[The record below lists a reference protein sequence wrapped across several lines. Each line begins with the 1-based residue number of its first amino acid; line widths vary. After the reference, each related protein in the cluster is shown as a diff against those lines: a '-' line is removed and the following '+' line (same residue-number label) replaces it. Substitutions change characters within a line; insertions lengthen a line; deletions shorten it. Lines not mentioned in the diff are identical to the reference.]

1 MDHSIRIKKRIITS
15 LTAFLLAAAV
25 IWLRSGLFGADNI
38 VNIEFYGI
46 TYSTSDFFVIIAAG
60 LCGYQYGIVVF
71 LAALA
76 AQAIQNG
83 GVIDGLFSL
92 LLYFIIAVI
101 SGYFAEK
108 RWYKSIP
115 KTVLAALDFIFV
127 LGGSWFIIFIELYGA
142 DNAYSG
148 MTFWQLCLGAV
159 PEVVLAVAFLYS
171 FFNFV
176 PERIKKYIGLGY
188 LYTSDYERSDEYL
201 QSGHSVLKRQV
212 TVMTMSEAI
221 ILSLFA
227 VIFSNAQ
234 LERLAQDQRARVYE
248 QRMITLSDEQLGD
261 ISGDND
267 TDSGLSEDVDDDNR
281 RLELSEEQ
289 ISTLS
294 DRFMFH
300 SRDFIIM
307 DIQLGLIVISVA
319 LPLGMFFNGMIVRR
333 VVMPIKNLSNVMT
346 DYFSEDEDKRGAM
359 IEKLRSMKIAGR
371 NNEIAQLNS
380 SMQRMIDDMTKYIDT
395 VKHEKELESEL
406 QIAQARSEAK
416 SQFLSNMSHE
426 IRTPINA
433 ILGMNEMILR
443 ESSES
448 STLEYAENIRTAG
461 NTLLGLVNDILDF
474 SKIEAGKMN
483 IIPVDYDLA
492 SLLNDLVTMIQTRA
506 DAKGLELAV
515 KVDSAVPDHLHGDE
529 IRIKQIVT
537 NILTN
542 AVKYTERGSVTLSV
556 TYEKCKPEN
565 GEEIIGL
572 RFSVADTGIGIKP
585 EDMEKLFSAFERI
598 DEERN
603 RTVEGTGLG
612 MNITQTLLAMMGSRL
627 EVESEYGKGSVFSFT
642 VKQRVVSPET
652 IGDYEET
659 YRNTIAGRKHY
670 KEKFTAPDA
679 HILVTDDTRMN
690 LTVFVSLL
698 KKTKVKIDTA
708 ESGNECIALA
718 AENKYDVIFL
728 DHRMPEKDGIET
740 LKELLADKNSPN
752 RGTPVI
758 CLTANAVSGAKE
770 MYLSAGFTDYLT
782 KPVDPE
788 KLESALLKYLPA
800 GKVIRVSQEE
810 DDIREEAELPEWLSG
825 IEDLDTSEGVLRC
838 GGSEN
843 YLETLKVYAED
854 AEDGALLIERLWND
868 RNIPDLTVK
877 VHALKS
883 TSRVVGAMK
892 LGELAER
899 LEKAGNNGDTDTISE
914 NIETLISDYRELG
927 KALERLGVESGN
939 DKDLPLMPLEKLN
952 EAYDAL
958 REIAG
963 SFDYDSVLF
972 VMDSLNGYRI
982 PEEERERFGKLKKAV
997 AKPDWDM
1004 IKQVL
1009 SE

>member
-1 MDHSIRIKKRIITS
+1 MDHSITVKKRIITA
-15 LTAFLLAAAV
+15 LTALFLAGIV
-25 IWLRSGLFGADNI
+25 IWLRSGLFGAENI
-38 VNIEFYGI
+38 ANIELHGI
-46 TYSTSDFFVIIAAG
+46 NYSTSDFFVIIAAG

-83 GVIDGLFSL
+83 GVIDGLFAL

-115 KTVLAALDFIFV
+115 KTILAAVDFIIV

-142 DNAYSG
+142 DNVYSG
-148 MTFWQLCLGAV
+148 MTLGQLCLGAV
-159 PEVVLAVAFLYS
+159 PEVLLAVGSLFAFYNLA
-171 FFNFV
+171 
-176 PERIKKYIGLGY
+176 PDKIKKYIGLGY
-188 LYTSDYERSDEYL
+188 IYTSDYEKSDEYL
-201 QSGHSVLKRQV
+201 RNGYSVLKRQV

-234 LERLAQDQRARVYE
+234 LDRLVHDQRSRVYE
-248 QRMITLSDEQLGD
+248 QRTITLSDQQIND
-261 ISGDND
+261 ISVDIGTNPGQNGTSAETLPDFELSDEQMSN
-267 TDSGLSEDVDDDNR
+267 LSEG
-281 RLELSEEQ
+281 
-289 ISTLS
+289 
-294 DRFMFH
+294 FMFN

-333 VVMPIKNLSNVMT
+333 VVMPIKNLSSLMN
-346 DYFSEDEDKRGAM
+346 DYFSGDENKRSAM
-359 IEKLRSMKIAGR
+359 IEKLRSMKISGKD
-371 NNEIAQLNS
+371 NEIAQLNS
-380 SMQRMIDDMTKYIDT
+380 AMQRMIDDMTNYIDT

-406 QIAQARSEAK
+406 QIAQARNEAK

-448 STLEYAENIRTAG
+448 STLEYAENIRNAG

-515 KVDSAVPDHLHGDE
+515 KVDSSIPDHLHGDE
-529 IRIKQIVT
+529 IRIKQAVT

-542 AVKYTERGSVTLSV
+542 AVKYTEHGSVTISV
-556 TYEKCKPEN
+556 TYEKYEQEN
-565 GEEIIGL
+565 GEDQIGL
-572 RFSVADTGIGIKP
+572 RFSVADTGIGIKQ
-585 EDMEKLFSAFERI
+585 EDIKKLFSAFERI
-598 DEERN
+598 EEERN
-603 RTVEGTGLG
+603 RTIEGTGLG
-612 MNITQTLLAMMGSRL
+612 MNITQRLLAMMGSRL
-627 EVESEYGKGSVFSFT
+627 EVESEYGRGSVFSFT
-642 VKQRVVSPET
+642 VKQKVVSPEP
-652 IGDYEET
+652 IGNYEET

-679 HILVTDDTRMN
+679 NILVTDDTRMN

-698 KKTKVKIDTA
+698 KKTMIHIDTA
-708 ESGNECIALA
+708 ESGDECIALA
-718 AENKYDVIFL
+718 AKKKYDVIFL

-740 LKELLADKNSPN
+740 LQELLAAKDSPN
-752 RGTPVI
+752 SGTPVI

-770 MYLSAGFTDYLT
+770 MYLSAGFNDYLT
-782 KPVDPE
+782 KPIDPE
-788 KLESALLKYLPA
+788 KLESALIKYLPA
-800 GKVIRVSQEE
+800 EKVIKAVQTDE
-810 DDIREEAELPEWLSG
+810 DTPEADLPGWLRNIEAIDIN
-825 IEDLDTSEGVLRC
+825 EGVSRC
-838 GGSEN
+838 GGNEN

-854 AEDGALLIERLWND
+854 AEDGAALIESLWNERD
-868 RNIPDLTVK
+868 IPGLTVK

-892 LGELAER
+892 LGALAEM
-899 LEKAGNNGDTDTISE
+899 LEKAGNDGDTDTIAE
-914 NIETLISDYRELG
+914 NIDTLIAEYR
-927 KALERLGVESGN
+927 RLGDELSRISGEGEN
-939 DKDLPLMPLEKLN
+939 DGNLPLMPTEKLH

-972 VMDSLNGYRI
+972 VMDSLKGYRI
-982 PEEERERFGKLKKAV
+982 PPDEAERFGKLKKAV

-1009 SE
+1009 E

>member
-1 MDHSIRIKKRIITS
+1 MDHSITVKKRIITA
-15 LTAFLLAAAV
+15 LTALLLAGIV
-25 IWLRSGLFGADNI
+25 IWLRSGLFGAENI
-38 VNIEFYGI
+38 ANIELNGI
-46 TYSTSDFFVIIAAG
+46 NFSTSDFFVIIAAG

-76 AQAIQNG
+76 AQAVQNG
-83 GVIDGLFSL
+83 GVIDGLFAL

-115 KTVLAALDFIFV
+115 KTILAAVDFIIV

-142 DNAYSG
+142 ENAYSG
-148 MTFWQLCLGAV
+148 MTLGQLCLGAV
-159 PEVVLAVAFLYS
+159 PEVMLAAGSLFAFYNLA
-171 FFNFV
+171 
-176 PERIKKYIGLGY
+176 PDKIKKYIGLGY
-188 LYTSDYERSDEYL
+188 IYTSDYEKSDEYL
-201 QSGHSVLKRQV
+201 RNGYSVLKRQV

-234 LERLAQDQRARVYE
+234 LDRLVHDQRSRVYE
-248 QRMITLSDEQLGD
+248 QRTITLSDQQIND
-261 ISGDND
+261 ISVDIGTNPGQNGTSAETLPDFELSDEQMSN
-267 TDSGLSEDVDDDNR
+267 LSEG
-281 RLELSEEQ
+281 
-289 ISTLS
+289 
-294 DRFMFH
+294 FMFN

-333 VVMPIKNLSNVMT
+333 VVMPIKNLSSLMN
-346 DYFSEDEDKRGAM
+346 DYFSGDENKRSAM
-359 IEKLRSMKIAGR
+359 IEKLRSMKISGKD
-371 NNEIAQLNS
+371 NEIAQLNS
-380 SMQRMIDDMTKYIDT
+380 AMQRMIDDMTNYIDT

-406 QIAQARSEAK
+406 QIAQARNEAK

-448 STLEYAENIRTAG
+448 STLEYAENIRNAG

-515 KVDSAVPDHLHGDE
+515 KVDSSIPDHLHGDE
-529 IRIKQIVT
+529 IRIKQAVT

-542 AVKYTERGSVTLSV
+542 AVKYTEHGSVTISV
-556 TYEKCKPEN
+556 TYEKYEQEN
-565 GEEIIGL
+565 GEDQIGL
-572 RFSVADTGIGIKP
+572 RFSVADTGIGIKQ
-585 EDMEKLFSAFERI
+585 EDIKKLFSAFERI
-598 DEERN
+598 EEERN
-603 RTVEGTGLG
+603 RTIEGTGLG
-612 MNITQTLLAMMGSRL
+612 MNITQRLLAMMGSRL
-627 EVESEYGKGSVFSFT
+627 EVESEYGRGSVFSFT
-642 VKQRVVSPET
+642 VKQKVVSPEP
-652 IGDYEET
+652 IGNYEET

-679 HILVTDDTRMN
+679 NILVTDDTRMN

-698 KKTKVKIDTA
+698 KKTMIHIDTA
-708 ESGNECIALA
+708 ESGDECIALA
-718 AENKYDVIFL
+718 AKKKYDVIFL

-740 LKELLADKNSPN
+740 LQELLAAKDSPN
-752 RGTPVI
+752 SGTPVI

-770 MYLSAGFTDYLT
+770 MYLSAGFNDYLT
-782 KPVDPE
+782 KPIDPE
-788 KLESALLKYLPA
+788 KLESALIKYLPA
-800 GKVIRVSQEE
+800 EKVIKAVQTDE
-810 DDIREEAELPEWLSG
+810 DTPEADLPGWLRNIEAIDIN
-825 IEDLDTSEGVLRC
+825 EGVSRC
-838 GGSEN
+838 GGNEN

-854 AEDGALLIERLWND
+854 AEDGAALIESLWNERD
-868 RNIPDLTVK
+868 IPGLTVK

-892 LGELAER
+892 LGALAEM
-899 LEKAGNNGDTDTISE
+899 LEKAGNDGDTDTIAE
-914 NIETLISDYRELG
+914 NIDTLIAEYR
-927 KALERLGVESGN
+927 RLGDELSRISGEGEN
-939 DKDLPLMPLEKLN
+939 DGNLPLMPTEKLH

-972 VMDSLNGYRI
+972 VMDSLKGYRI
-982 PEEERERFGKLKKAV
+982 PPDEAERFGKLKKAV

-1009 SE
+1009 E

>member
-1 MDHSIRIKKRIITS
+1 MDHSITVKKRIITA
-15 LTAFLLAAAV
+15 LTALLLAGIV
-25 IWLRSGLFGADNI
+25 IWLRSGLFGAENI
-38 VNIEFYGI
+38 ANIELNGI
-46 TYSTSDFFVIIAAG
+46 NFSTSDFFVIIAAG

-83 GVIDGLFSL
+83 GVIDGLFAL

-115 KTVLAALDFIFV
+115 KTILAAVDFIIV

-142 DNAYSG
+142 DNVYSG
-148 MTFWQLCLGAV
+148 MTLGQLCLGAV
-159 PEVVLAVAFLYS
+159 PEVLLAVGSLFAFYNLA
-171 FFNFV
+171 
-176 PERIKKYIGLGY
+176 PDKIKKYIGLGY
-188 LYTSDYERSDEYL
+188 IYTSDYEKSDEYL
-201 QSGHSVLKRQV
+201 RNGYSVLKRQV

-234 LERLAQDQRARVYE
+234 LDRLVHDQRSRVYE
-248 QRMITLSDEQLGD
+248 QRTITLSDQQIND
-261 ISGDND
+261 IS
-267 TDSGLSEDVDDDNR
+267 VDIGTNPGQDGTSAETLPDF
-281 RLELSEEQ
+281 ELSDEQ
-289 ISTLS
+289 MSTLS
-294 DRFMFH
+294 EGFMFN

-333 VVMPIKNLSNVMT
+333 VVMPIKNLSSLMN
-346 DYFSEDEDKRGAM
+346 DYFSGDENKRSAM
-359 IEKLRSMKIAGR
+359 IEKLRSMKISGKD
-371 NNEIAQLNS
+371 NEIAQLNS
-380 SMQRMIDDMTKYIDT
+380 AMQRMIDDMTNYIDT

-406 QIAQARSEAK
+406 QIAQARNEAK

-448 STLEYAENIRTAG
+448 STLEYAENIRNAG

-515 KVDSAVPDHLHGDE
+515 KVDSSIPDHLHGDE
-529 IRIKQIVT
+529 IRIKQAVT

-542 AVKYTERGSVTLSV
+542 AVKYTEHGSVTISV
-556 TYEKCKPEN
+556 TYEKYEQEN
-565 GEEIIGL
+565 GEDQIGL
-572 RFSVADTGIGIKP
+572 RFSVADTGIGIKQ
-585 EDMEKLFSAFERI
+585 EDIKKLFSAFERI
-598 DEERN
+598 EEERN
-603 RTVEGTGLG
+603 RTIEGTGLG
-612 MNITQTLLAMMGSRL
+612 MNITQRLLAMMGSRL
-627 EVESEYGKGSVFSFT
+627 EVESEYGRGSVFSFT
-642 VKQRVVSPET
+642 VKQKVVSPEP
-652 IGDYEET
+652 IGNYEET

-679 HILVTDDTRMN
+679 NILVTDDTRMN

-698 KKTKVKIDTA
+698 KKTMIHIDTA
-708 ESGNECIALA
+708 ESGDECIALA
-718 AENKYDVIFL
+718 AKKKYDVIFL

-740 LKELLADKNSPN
+740 LQELLAAKDSPN
-752 RGTPVI
+752 SGTPVI

-770 MYLSAGFTDYLT
+770 MYLSAGFNDYLT
-782 KPVDPE
+782 KPIDPE
-788 KLESALLKYLPA
+788 KLESALIKYLPA
-800 GKVIRVSQEE
+800 EKVIKAVQTDE
-810 DDIREEAELPEWLSG
+810 DTPEADLPGWLRNIEAIDIN
-825 IEDLDTSEGVLRC
+825 EGVSRC
-838 GGSEN
+838 GGNEN

-854 AEDGALLIERLWND
+854 AEDGAALIESLWNERD
-868 RNIPDLTVK
+868 IPGLTVK

-892 LGELAER
+892 LGAIAEM
-899 LEKAGNNGDTDTISE
+899 LEKAGNDGDADTIAE
-914 NIETLISDYRELG
+914 NIDTLIAEYR
-927 KALERLGVESGN
+927 RLGDELSRISGEGEN
-939 DKDLPLMPLEKLN
+939 DGNLPLMPTEKLH

-972 VMDSLNGYRI
+972 VMDSLKGYRI
-982 PEEERERFGKLKKAV
+982 PPDEAERFGKLKKAV

-1009 SE
+1009 E

>member
-1 MDHSIRIKKRIITS
+1 MDHSITVKKRIITA
-15 LTAFLLAAAV
+15 LTALLLAGIV
-25 IWLRSGLFGADNI
+25 IWLRSGLFGAENI
-38 VNIEFYGI
+38 ANIELNGI
-46 TYSTSDFFVIIAAG
+46 NFSTSDFFVIIAAG

-76 AQAIQNG
+76 AQAVQNG
-83 GVIDGLFSL
+83 GVIDGLFAL

-115 KTVLAALDFIFV
+115 KTILAAVDFIIV

-142 DNAYSG
+142 DNVYSG
-148 MTFWQLCLGAV
+148 MTLGQLCLGAV
-159 PEVVLAVAFLYS
+159 PEVLLAVGSLFAFYNLA
-171 FFNFV
+171 
-176 PERIKKYIGLGY
+176 PDKIKKYIGLGY
-188 LYTSDYERSDEYL
+188 IYTGDYEKSDEYL
-201 QSGHSVLKRQV
+201 RSSHSVLKRQV

-227 VIFSNAQ
+227 VVFSNAQ
-234 LERLAQDQRARVYE
+234 LDRLVHDQRSRVYE
-248 QRMITLSDEQLGD
+248 QRTITLSDQQIND
-261 ISGDND
+261 ISVDIGTNPGQNGTSAETLPDFELSDEQMSN
-267 TDSGLSEDVDDDNR
+267 LSEG
-281 RLELSEEQ
+281 
-289 ISTLS
+289 
-294 DRFMFH
+294 FMFN

-333 VVMPIKNLSNVMT
+333 VVMPIKNLSSLMN
-346 DYFSEDEDKRGAM
+346 DYFSGDENKRSAM
-359 IEKLRSMKIAGR
+359 IEKLRSMKISGKD
-371 NNEIAQLNS
+371 NEIAQLNS
-380 SMQRMIDDMTKYIDT
+380 AMQRMIDDMTNYIDT

-406 QIAQARSEAK
+406 QIAQARNEAK

-448 STLEYAENIRTAG
+448 STLEYAENIRNAG

-515 KVDSAVPDHLHGDE
+515 KVDSSIPDHLHGDE
-529 IRIKQIVT
+529 IRIKQAVT

-542 AVKYTERGSVTLSV
+542 AVKYTEHGSVTISV
-556 TYEKCKPEN
+556 TYEKYEPEN
-565 GEEIIGL
+565 GEDQIGL
-572 RFSVADTGIGIKP
+572 RFSVADTGIGIKQ
-585 EDMEKLFSAFERI
+585 EDIKKLFSAFERI
-598 DEERN
+598 EEERN
-603 RTVEGTGLG
+603 RTIEGTGLG
-612 MNITQTLLAMMGSRL
+612 MNITQRLLAMMGSRL

-642 VKQRVVSPET
+642 VKQKVVSPEP
-652 IGDYEET
+652 IGNYEET

-679 HILVTDDTRMN
+679 NILVTDDTRMN

-698 KKTKVKIDTA
+698 KKTMIHIDTA
-708 ESGNECIALA
+708 ESGDECIALA
-718 AENKYDVIFL
+718 AKKKYDVIFL

-740 LKELLADKNSPN
+740 LQELLAAKDSPN
-752 RGTPVI
+752 SGTPVI

-770 MYLSAGFTDYLT
+770 MYLSAGFNDYLT
-782 KPVDPE
+782 KPIDPE
-788 KLESALLKYLPA
+788 KLESALIKYLPA
-800 GKVIRVSQEE
+800 EKVIKAMQIDEEAQEAALPDWLRKI
-810 DDIREEAELPEWLSG
+810 DDID
-825 IEDLDTSEGVLRC
+825 INEGVSRC
-838 GGSEN
+838 GGNEN

-854 AEDGALLIERLWND
+854 AEDGAALIESLWNE

-892 LGELAER
+892 LGALAEMI
-899 LEKAGNNGDTDTISE
+899 EKAGNNGDTDTIAE
-914 NIETLISDYRELG
+914 NIDTLIAEYR
-927 KALERLGVESGN
+927 RLGDELSRISGEGEN
-939 DKDLPLMPLEKLN
+939 DGNLPLMPTEKLH

-972 VMDSLNGYRI
+972 VMDSLKGYRM
-982 PEEERERFGKLKKAV
+982 PPDEAERFGQLKKAV
-997 AKPDWDM
+997 VKPDWDM

-1009 SE
+1009 E